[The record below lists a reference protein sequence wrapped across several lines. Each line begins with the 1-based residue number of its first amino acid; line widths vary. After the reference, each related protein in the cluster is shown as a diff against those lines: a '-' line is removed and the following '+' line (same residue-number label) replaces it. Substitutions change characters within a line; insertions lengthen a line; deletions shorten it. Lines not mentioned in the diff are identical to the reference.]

1 MRYIIIPKVDEDS
14 TQMYLQISDDG
25 TRKIQ
30 CTDQY
35 PPFVKW
41 KADGNEPEETE

>member
-1 MRYIIIPKVDEDS
+1 MNYIILPKADSES
-14 TQMYLQISDDG
+14 TQMYLQISDDN

-35 PPFVKW
+35 PPFVEW
-41 KADGNEPEETE
+41 KAEGNEPEEQE

>member
-1 MRYIIIPKVDEDS
+1 MRYIIIPKADADS
-14 TQMYLQISDDG
+14 TQMYLQIADDG

-35 PPFVKW
+35 PPFVEW
-41 KADGNEPEETE
+41 KANGNEPEEEE